1 MQPLITWS
9 IINQPPNR
17 NQAEMNWSKVDCG
30 FEMEEY
36 NFNMEEY
43 NFNMEILAISLG
55 KLLSMVARNCT

>member
-36 NFNMEEY
+36 NFNME
-43 NFNMEILAISLG
+43 ILAISLG